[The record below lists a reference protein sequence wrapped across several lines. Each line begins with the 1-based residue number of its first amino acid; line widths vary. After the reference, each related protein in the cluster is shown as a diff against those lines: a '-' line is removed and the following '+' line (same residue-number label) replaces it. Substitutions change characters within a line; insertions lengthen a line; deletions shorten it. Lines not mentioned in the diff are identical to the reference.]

1 MVARHIYNIKSPQ
14 MSIICRTFSKIRNK
28 KLYFA
33 LTFFAFCL
41 IIDLKPKKLH
51 IIGDILDKLSNNTK
65 SPTGGKNNMNRIYVN
80 NDWQFAYNFDEKLH
94 DRDFYSS
101 AIESVRLPHTTKELP
116 FNYFSEEEYQTVSGY
131 RKILYADPLWQ
142 GKRVLLTFEAVA
154 HYAEVFLNGE
164 KIGEH
169 YSGYTAFTLDLSD
182 HLSYGMENLLVV
194 KVDSRECLNI
204 PPFGNV
210 IDYMTYGGIYREAY
224 LEIKNPTYI
233 SDVFAKPQVSG
244 ELTCEIALRGMIS
257 EGMTLRQTAIFDGRE
272 IPLSVAQAAPSL
284 ALESR
289 VESPALWH
297 IDTPNLYFIRTEL
310 LDGGELLDTHEVKVG
325 FRSAEFRK
333 DGFYLNGEKLKIRG
347 LNRHQSYPYVG
358 YAMPKTMQ
366 EFDADVLKGELGLN
380 TVRTSHYPQSHH
392 FLNRCDEIGLMVITE
407 IPGWQHIGDLEWQ
420 EQAVKNVEEMVTQYR
435 NHPSIILW
443 GVRINESQDN
453 EALYLRTNAL
463 AHKLDPTRATGGIR
477 NFKKSQLLEDVYT
490 YNEFLHDGKH
500 PGCDPKAEVTS
511 DRSKPYMITEYNGHM
526 FPTKSFDCEEHR
538 VEHALR
544 HARVLDA
551 VASHDDIAGSCGWC
565 MADYNT
571 HKDFG
576 SGDRICYHGVLDM
589 FRNPKIA
596 AAAYSSQGDAPMLEV
611 GTSMDIGEHPACVRG
626 NLWMFT
632 NADSVKMYK
641 NGRFIKEYFPKNKY
655 FPHLK
660 KSPIL
665 IDDFI
670 GDAIMENESFKP
682 GQAKTLTGALNYLA
696 RHGYGTLPPKIL
708 LAAAKCIILYGMK
721 IQDIVD
727 LYTKYAGDWGGSSRE
742 YRFDAIMQGKVVKS
756 VTKSPM
762 NKGSIKADVYKNDLL
777 DGDCYDMTTIRIT
790 AVDEYGNLLN
800 YSNEPISISV
810 EGPAEI
816 VGPSI
821 VPLRGGMGGTYIKT
835 TGKEGSATVTLS
847 SPALGEVTLPLTVK
861 VEK

>member
-1 MVARHIYNIKSPQ
+1 
-14 MSIICRTFSKIRNK
+14 
-28 KLYFA
+28 
-33 LTFFAFCL
+33 
-41 IIDLKPKKLH
+41 
-51 IIGDILDKLSNNTK
+51 
-65 SPTGGKNNMNRIYVN
+65 MNRIYVN
-80 NDWQFAYNFDEKLH
+80 NNWQFIYNFDERLYNGEFFCSGMK
-94 DRDFYSS
+94 
-101 AIESVRLPHTTKELP
+101 IVRLPHTTKELP
-116 FNYFSEEEYQTVSGY
+116 FNYFSGEEYQTVSGY
-131 RKILYADPLWQ
+131 RKTIYAEPEWQ
-142 GKRVLLTFEAVA
+142 GKRVLLTFEGVA

-182 HLSYGMENLLVV
+182 SLRYGEANILVV
-194 KVDSRECLNI
+194 KVDSRESLNI

-233 SDVFAKPQVSG
+233 SDVFIDAKIDGRILSEVSIVG
-244 ELTCEIALRGMIS
+244 EEECDFI
-257 EGMTLRQTAIFDGRE
+257 RQTAIFGDQE
-272 IPLSVAQAAPSL
+272 IHVGTVIVFGASKDNFMVGK
-284 ALESR
+284 
-289 VESPALWH
+289 VENPALWH
-297 IDTPNLYFIRTEL
+297 IDTPNLYTIRTEIIKNMKVI
-310 LDGGELLDTHEVKVG
+310 DTHEVKIG
-325 FRSAEFRK
+325 FRKAEFRA
-333 DGFYLNGEKLKIRG
+333 DGFYLNGEKLKLRG
-347 LNRHQSYPYVG
+347 LNRHQSYPYIG
-358 YAMPKTMQ
+358 YAAPKTMQ
-366 EFDADVLKGELGLN
+366 EFDADVLKNELGLN

-392 FLNRCDEIGLMVITE
+392 FINRCDEIGLLVITE
-407 IPGWQHIGDLEWQ
+407 IPGWQHIGNEEWQ
-420 EQAVKNVEEMVTQYR
+420 DQAVKNVEEMILQYR

-453 EALYLRTNAL
+453 DELYLRTNNL
-463 AHKLDPTRATGGIR
+463 AHLLDSTRSTGGVR
-477 NFKKSQLLEDVYT
+477 NFKKSHLLEDVYT
-490 YNEFLHDGKH
+490 YNEFIHDGKH
-500 PGCDPKAEVTS
+500 PGCDPKKKVTS
-511 DRSKPYMITEYNGHM
+511 DMKKPYMITEYNGHM
-526 FPTKSFDCEEHR
+526 FPTKSYDCEEHR

-551 VASHDDIAGSCGWC
+551 VASYDDIAGSCGWC

-589 FRNPKIA
+589 FRNPKLA

-611 GTSMDIGEHPACVRG
+611 GSSMDIGEHPACVRG

-641 NGRFIKEYFPKNKY
+641 NGKFIKEYFPKSKD

-660 KSPIL
+660 NSPIL

-670 GDAIMENESFKP
+670 GDALYENENFKP
-682 GQAKTLTGALNYLA
+682 DQARTLTKALNYIA

-708 LAAAKCIILYGMK
+708 LAAAKCILFYGMK

-742 YRFDAIMQGKVVKS
+742 YRFDAIIQGKVVKS

-762 NKGSIKADVYKNDLL
+762 NKASLKADVYKNDLT

-790 AVDEYGNLLN
+790 ATDEYGNILN
-800 YSNEPISISV
+800 YSNEPITVSV
-810 EGPAEI
+810 TGPVEV
-816 VGPSI
+816 VGPSVI
-821 VPLRGGMGGTYIKT
+821 SLRGGMTGTYIKT
-835 TGKEGSATVTLS
+835 VGKEGSATVTLS
-847 SPALGEVTLPLTVK
+847 SPTLGEVTLPLTVK